1 MLGSCVVEEGSKPIP
16 HVDDTPQGN
25 HIPDDRDQRIEA
37 LRHLAQEGGQALSP
51 STPSTSTT
59 IPTSAAPRSRKVLL
73 LAGISA
79 LVVVAVAAGLIA
91 RAVLSS
97 APTRQ
102 QQTNVTRVFD
112 PKSDGVSC
120 PKDASWSPD
129 GGQLLLYY
137 PLLNGAQ
144 IWGSRDLPQ

>member
-1 MLGSCVVEEGSKPIP
+1 
-16 HVDDTPQGN
+16 
-25 HIPDDRDQRIEA
+25 
-37 LRHLAQEGGQALSP
+37 
-51 STPSTSTT
+51 
-59 IPTSAAPRSRKVLL
+59 
-73 LAGISA
+73 
-79 LVVVAVAAGLIA
+79 VVVAVAAGLIA

-144 IWGSRDLPQ
+144 IWGSRDLPR